1 MGFEEAGR
9 EGVGAGGWNKVDWLF
24 NESGSVSGST
34 KDSAKFKGR
43 RWTGAVMK
51 TYHWSQRHLVTGRS
65 N

>member
-1 MGFEEAGR
+1 MGGGR
-9 EGVGAGGWNKVDWLF
+9 EGRNKVDWLF